1 MDPIQKEFE
10 RSVGD
15 RFIEWLN
22 TETGSEYYFAD
33 RPDRAPDLLYSSN
46 GVELLVEITTTY
58 YDNAH
63 AAFLWKGFRGAKDAP
78 DGWTGVDPNKSL
90 AAAISDR
97 IAKKSKKRY
106 GDNTV
111 LLIEVPPGVTSAE
124 DLGDNTVL
132 LIEVPPGVTS
142 AEDLASL
149 LREQLVKCETPFVGI
164 YVVGRFPITPRSS
177 GGYRVIPIKEL

>member
-1 MDPIQKEFE
+1 MAYLIMDPIQEKFE

-15 RFIEWLN
+15 SYIEWLN
-22 TETGSEYYFAD
+22 TETGSQYFFVD
-33 RPDRAPDLLYSSN
+33 RPVRAPDLRYSSN
-46 GVELLVEITTTY
+46 GVELLVEITAAY

-78 DGWTGVDPNKSL
+78 DRWTGVDPNKSL
-90 AAAISDR
+90 SAAISDR
-97 IAKKSKKRY
+97 IAEKSKKRY
-106 GDNTV
+106 GN
-111 LLIEVPPGVTSAE
+111 
-124 DLGDNTVL
+124 NTVL

-142 AEDLASL
+142 AEDLAAL
-149 LREQLVKCETPFVGI
+149 LREQLVKCKTPFVGI

>member
-33 RPDRAPDLLYSSN
+33 RPDRAPDLLYSS
-46 GVELLVEITTTY
+46 Y

-124 DLGDNTVL
+124 DL
-132 LIEVPPGVTS
+132 
-142 AEDLASL
+142 ASL

>member
-124 DLGDNTVL
+124 DL
-132 LIEVPPGVTS
+132 
-142 AEDLASL
+142 ASL